1 MISIFKRSNSK
12 ERDSLGLNIKPSR
25 KNSISITISNLKSNG
40 DNENISKET
49 QIYIQIGQ
57 AIKITLRTYASIAKQ
72 AYLQRPYQRQQK

>member
-1 MISIFKRSNSK
+1 MISISKRSNSK

-49 QIYIQIGQ
+49 
-57 AIKITLRTYASIAKQ
+57 
-72 AYLQRPYQRQQK
+72 